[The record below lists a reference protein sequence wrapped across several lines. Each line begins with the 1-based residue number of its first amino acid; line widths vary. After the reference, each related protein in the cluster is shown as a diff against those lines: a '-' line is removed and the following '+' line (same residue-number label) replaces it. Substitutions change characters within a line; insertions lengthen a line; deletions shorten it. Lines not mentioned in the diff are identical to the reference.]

1 MLGFVR
7 DILDAAG
14 EALVAGVVSIG
25 AGPPFVEGIGLES
38 SAGAGLLEDRW
49 ATGDVDPWPVYP
61 ALRAVDD
68 LSGACGETREIEDF
82 VSAAGQAAPGSRQKV
97 GSSSAESLKTPQKLS
112 HA

>member
-38 SAGAGLLEDRW
+38 SAGAGLEEDRW
-49 ATGDVDPWPVYP
+49 ATGDVDRWWPVDP

-68 LSGACGETREIEDF
+68 LSGACGETR
-82 VSAAGQAAPGSRQKV
+82 QSRI
-97 GSSSAESLKTPQKLS
+97 
-112 HA
+112 

>member
-38 SAGAGLLEDRW
+38 SAGAGLQEDRW
-49 ATGDVDPWPVYP
+49 ATGDVDHDRGTKDGSKYKCFLAQP
-61 ALRAVDD
+61 
-68 LSGACGETREIEDF
+68 DF
-82 VSAAGQAAPGSRQKV
+82 S
-97 GSSSAESLKTPQKLS
+97 
-112 HA
+112 

>member
-38 SAGAGLLEDRW
+38 SAGAGLEEGTLGDRRRRS
-49 ATGDVDPWPVYP
+49 V
-61 ALRAVDD
+61 
-68 LSGACGETREIEDF
+68 AC
-82 VSAAGQAAPGSRQKV
+82 
-97 GSSSAESLKTPQKLS
+97 
-112 HA
+112 